1 MKIHSQADY
10 PISETH
16 EGSIAGP
23 RGVML
28 DKITL
33 DAVSAGEIEIEDL
46 RISREAL
53 LAQADIARAAGRN
66 TLALNF
72 ERGAELIDVPQ
83 DIIMQTYELLRPGRA
98 NTQSELLAQAKLLRE
113 EFGAANIADFIE
125 RAAEIYRQRGL
136 LNE

>member
-98 NTQSELLAQAKLLRE
+98 DTQSELLAQAKLLRD

>member
-28 DKITL
+28 NKITL

-98 NTQSELLAQAKLLRE
+98 NTQSELLAQAKLLRD

>member
-98 NTQSELLAQAKLLRE
+98 NTQSELLAQAKLLRD